1 MIVDCAAC
9 VEGKRVSGIL
19 SLREVPHW
27 FENPDVFVW
36 LGLRMPDAQEMTLA
50 AQTLC
55 LRELDCDAAV
65 APHGTGVHDDRL
77 ATKPRPSATL

>member
-36 LGLRMPDAQEMTLA
+36 LGLRMPDA
-50 AQTLC
+50 
-55 LRELDCDAAV
+55 R
-65 APHGTGVHDDRL
+65 R
-77 ATKPRPSATL
+77 